1 MKEYTDLI
9 QDNYRI
15 TVVNIPYKP
24 KKFFTWHRLLWFRI
38 RIWFKRNLLIAFTLL
53 TTQVMAQDTLYV
65 RPPVKHW
72 PSTVLCAVSVI
83 AGATGDG
90 FNSRAMYN
98 PGHLLCAVSY
108 TSLIAI
114 PFTGRVD
121 WKMPVTYGLLRY
133 ALFDLCYNLAAK
145 RKLNYEGGKNYWDES
160 VGKMPFGAL
169 STTKF
174 ISFGAVIYLNAKH
187 KKS

>member
-1 MKEYTDLI
+1 MK
-9 QDNYRI
+9 I
-15 TVVNIPYKP
+15 T
-24 KKFFTWHRLLWFRI
+24 
-38 RIWFKRNLLIAFTLL
+38 LLITFTLL
-53 TTQVMAQDTLYV
+53 TTQVMAQDTIYV

-83 AGATGDG
+83 TQGIGDG
-90 FNSRAMYN
+90 MNSRMLYN

-121 WKMPVTYGLLRY
+121 WKMPVTYVLLRY

-160 VGKMPFGAL
+160 VGKMPYGAL
-169 STTKF
+169 SATKF
-174 ISFGAVIYLNAKH
+174 ISFGAVIYLNSRKN
-187 KKS
+187 KK